1 MKINVGCCGF
11 PKAKAEYYLHFETV
25 EIQRTFYQPPQLGTA
40 QRWREEA
47 PQGFEFTLKA
57 WQLITHHPR
66 SPTYRRLRMEIP
78 EEDRDRYGF
87 FRPTEEVFQAWE
99 ETKRIA
105 QALRARI
112 VVFQCPASFRP
123 SDEHKDNIRAFFG
136 EIDRGDLIF
145 VWEPR
150 GEWKDGEIEALCREL
165 DLVHCVDPFK
175 RWPVYGDFAYFRLH
189 GITDYRYEYTDEDL
203 YKLLEWCRQFNEV
216 YCFFN
221 NVSMWESA
229 SEFRQ
234 LVDSRSGRPSRP

>member
-1 MKINVGCCGF
+1 MKIKIGCCGF
-11 PKAKAEYYLHFETV
+11 SKAQAEYYHHFQTI
-25 EIQRTFYQPPQLGTA
+25 EIQKTFYQPPQPRTA

-47 PQGFEFTLKA
+47 PKGFEFTLKA

-78 EEDRDRYGF
+78 EEERDRYGF
-87 FRPTEEVFQAWE
+87 FRPTDEVFQAWE

-112 VVFQCPASFRP
+112 VVFQCPASFDP
-123 SDEHKDNIRAFFG
+123 SDEHKENMRAFFG
-136 EIDRGDLIF
+136 EINRGDLTF
-145 VWEPR
+145 AWEPR

-189 GITDYRYEYTDEDL
+189 GIGGYRYEYTDDDL
-203 YKLLEWCRQFNEV
+203 SRLMEWCRQFDEG

-221 NVSMWESA
+221 NVSMWKSA
-229 SEFRQ
+229 SRFRQ
-234 LVDSRSGRPSRP
+234 LLTAFEESRRQ